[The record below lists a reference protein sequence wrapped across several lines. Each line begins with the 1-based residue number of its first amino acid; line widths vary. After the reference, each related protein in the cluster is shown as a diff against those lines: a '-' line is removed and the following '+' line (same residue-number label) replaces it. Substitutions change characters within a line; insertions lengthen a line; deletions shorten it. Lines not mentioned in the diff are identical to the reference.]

1 MIRQLSWLASLILLF
16 GAGSGVWAQST
27 MSGAGTS
34 GGSTTIAVSGTVVE
48 GDMPLPGVSVTV
60 KGSYAGT
67 STDLDGKFSLSVAS
81 GSTLVFSYIG
91 YLRQE
96 VTVTNTVTDLKVT
109 LKPDVAGLEEAIV
122 IGYGNQQR
130 SKISGAVTTVD
141 IKEATSIPVLR
152 TEQALQGRAAGVQVT
167 QNSGQPGS
175 TQTIRIR
182 GLGSINNS
190 DPLFIVDGIPSGGI
204 DYLNPSDIESISILK
219 DAASTAIY
227 GARGANGVVLITT
240 KKGSRNSKATLTYD
254 SYVGI
259 QEPWK
264 HMALLNAEEYAVL
277 MNESRAAAG
286 LPALAGLTDPAGLGE
301 GTDWQEAMFQTA
313 PMANHSV
320 LYTNGTETS
329 SLAMG
334 ASHFSQDGIIGGE
347 KGRFERTTFRVNSEQ
362 QAGDRFRVGQNVTF
376 THIKRNALAENN
388 EFSTPVLRALNIDPV
403 TPVTR
408 LDGTYAYTDYIDS
421 DIVNPIN
428 QIEQTF
434 DNWTTNRFVG
444 NVFGEVDLM
453 PSLKFRSSVNVDL
466 ALGSQKIFF
475 PTFDLALYPGDPNR
489 PATEFR
495 EVNSLI
501 RAENKWSTWQWENT
515 LTYTKEFDNEDKL
528 QVIAGYSALE
538 SRSTSITAS
547 RDSLATNDPNYAF
560 LSNSLNVE
568 PQIPR
573 ASDGISETAWIGQF
587 VRATY
592 DLGNEWSLMG
602 TLRYDGSSRFG
613 LNNRF
618 GMFPSFSAAWNLT
631 ERPWF
636 DEKEWIDFFK
646 VRGSWGRN
654 GNAEIGDYAYNPIVV
669 NGLNYTFGSE
679 QNQTI
684 GSGPVAIANP
694 DLKWETGEQINLG
707 VDADFLDGRWNLIFD
722 IYEKNTRDM
731 LAYVPNPGTAGLE
744 PGPSNVASAR
754 NRGAEL
760 AIGYQGG
767 EGDFTYNINGNI
779 SMYRNEVTD
788 LGAPVDSLNQP
799 IFTGNVFGSG
809 DFVAI
814 TNIGLPIASFYGF
827 ETAGIFQTDAEAAAS
842 SQSNAVAGDVIF
854 VDQNDD
860 GVINNEDKVVIGNP
874 HPDFTYGFT
883 AGATWKNF
891 DANLFLQGSH
901 GNDVYMGMFRYD
913 LNTTNL
919 PISALGRWTG
929 EGSSN
934 DIPRMTHSDL
944 NQNNRVSDRFIEDG
958 SYLRIKSLML
968 GYTLPSDVLDRAGI
982 SKLRVYAS
990 ANNLFTFTKYS
1001 GLDPEIGTRG
1011 TLEIG
1016 IDRGFYPSPR
1026 IYNLGINVTF

>member
-1 MIRQLSWLASLILLF
+1 MIQRISSLMALVLFF
-16 GAGSGVWAQST
+16 GASSGLWAQ
-27 MSGAGTS
+27 
-34 GGSTTIAVSGTVVE
+34 TISVGGTVVD

-67 STDLDGKFSLSVAS
+67 ATDLDGKFALTAES
-81 GSTLVFSYIG
+81 GATVVFSYIG
-91 YLRQE
+91 YLRKE
-96 VTVTNTVTDLKVT
+96 LTVANTVADLKVV
-109 LKPDVAGLEEAIV
+109 LQPDVAGLEEAVV

-240 KKGSRNSKATLTYD
+240 KKGSRGSKATLTYD
-254 SYVGI
+254 SYIGM

-264 HMALLNAEEYAVL
+264 FMALLNAAEYATL

-286 LPALAGLTDPAGLGE
+286 LAALPGLTDPASLGQ
-301 GTDWQEAMFQTA
+301 GTNWQEAMFQRA
-313 PMANHSV
+313 PMSNHSV
-320 LYTNGTETS
+320 LYTKGTETS
-329 SLAMG
+329 SMAMG

-362 QAGDRFRVGQNVTF
+362 QAGDRIKVGQNVTF
-376 THIKRNALAENN
+376 TNINRSALAVNN
-388 EFSTPVLRALNIDPV
+388 EFATPVVRALNMDPV

-408 LDGTYAYTDYIDS
+408 PDGQYAYTDYIDS

-428 QIEQTF
+428 QIEQTY

-444 NVFGEVDLM
+444 NVFGEMDLT
-453 PSLKFRSSVNVDL
+453 PNLKFRSSVNVDL
-466 ALGSQKIFF
+466 ALGSQNIFL
-475 PTFDLALYPGDPNR
+475 PAYDLALFPGDPNR

-515 LTYTKEFDNEDKL
+515 LTYSKEFKNDDKL

-547 RDSLATNDPNYAF
+547 RDSLATNDPTYAF

-592 DLGNEWSLMG
+592 DLGKEWSLMG

-618 GMFPSFSAAWNLT
+618 GLFPSFSAAWNLT

-636 DEKEWIDFFK
+636 DEKDWIDFFK

-654 GNAEIGDYAYNPIVV
+654 GNAEIGDYAYNPVIV
-669 NGLNYTFGSE
+669 NGLNYTLGQE
-679 QNQTI
+679 QTQII

-694 DLKWETGEQINLG
+694 DLKWETGEQINFG

-722 IYEKNTRDM
+722 IYEKNTIDM
-731 LAYVPNPGTAGLE
+731 LAYVPNPGTAGLD
-744 PGPSNVASAR
+744 PGPSNVASAS

-760 AIGYQGG
+760 AVGYQGG
-767 EGDFTYNINGNI
+767 EGDFTYNLNGNI
-779 SMYRNEVTD
+779 SAYRNEVTD

-799 IFTGNVFGSG
+799 IYTGNVFGSG

-814 TNIGLPIASFYGF
+814 TDIGLPIATFWGF
-827 ETAGIFQTDAEAAAS
+827 ETAGIYQTDEEAMADT
-842 SQSNAVAGDVIF
+842 SQVNAVAGDVIF
-854 VDQNDD
+854 VDQNGD

-883 AGATWKNF
+883 AGAKYRNF
-891 DANLFLQGSH
+891 DVTLFLQGSH
-901 GNDVYMGMFRYD
+901 GNDIYKGMFRYD

-919 PISALGRWTG
+919 PTSALDRWTG
-929 EGSSN
+929 EGSTN
-934 DIPRMTHSDL
+934 EAPRVTHADL

-958 SYLRIKSLML
+958 SYLRVKSLMV
-968 GYTLPSDVLDRAGI
+968 GYTLPSEILDRVGI
-982 SKLRVYAS
+982 SKFRIYAS
-990 ANNLFTFTKYS
+990 ANNLFTLTKYT

>member
-1 MIRQLSWLASLILLF
+1 MNALTKGIFTWMLLF
-16 GAGSGVWAQST
+16 GAAFAGWAQST
-27 MSGAGTS
+27 IS
-34 GGSTTIAVSGTVVE
+34 VSGTVLD
-48 GDMPLPGVSVTV
+48 GDLPLPGVSVTV
-60 KGSYAGT
+60 KGSFAGT
-67 STDLDGKFSLSVAS
+67 ATDLDGRFNLAVES
-81 GSTLVFSYIG
+81 GATLVFSYIG
-91 YLRQE
+91 YLKQE
-96 VTVTNTVTDLKVT
+96 IQVAQTVSDLNVQ
-109 LKPDVAGLEEAIV
+109 LKADVAGLEEAIV

-254 SYVGI
+254 SYVGM

-264 HMALLNAEEYAVL
+264 YMAVLNAEEYAIL

-286 LPALAGLTDPAGLGE
+286 LSALPGLVDPSALGE
-301 GTDWQEAMFQTA
+301 GTDWQGAMFERA

-329 SLAMG
+329 SIAMG
-334 ASHFSQDGIIGGE
+334 ASHFNQDGIIGGE

-362 QAGDRFRVGQNVTF
+362 QAGERVRVGQNVTF

-403 TPVTR
+403 TPVTHP
-408 LDGTYAYTDYIDS
+408 DGMYAYTDYIDS

-428 QIEQTF
+428 QIAQTY

-444 NVFGEVDLM
+444 NVFGEMDLL

-475 PTFDLALYPGDPNR
+475 PTFDLARYPGDPNR

-515 LTYTKEFDNEDKL
+515 LTYTKEFDNDDKL
-528 QVIAGYSALE
+528 QLIAGYSALE
-538 SRSTSITAS
+538 SNSTSITAS
-547 RDSLATNDPNYAF
+547 RDSLASNDPNYAF

-636 DEKEWIDFFK
+636 DEKDWVDFFK
-646 VRGSWGRN
+646 VRASWGRN
-654 GNAEIGDYAYNPIVV
+654 GNAEIGDYAYNPVIV

-679 QNQTI
+679 QVQTI
-684 GSGPVAIANP
+684 GSGPVVIANP

-707 VDADFLDGRWNLIFD
+707 VDADFLEGRWNLVFD
-722 IYEKNTRDM
+722 IYEKNTLDM

-760 AIGYQGG
+760 ALGYQGG
-767 EGDFTYNINGNI
+767 EGDFTYNLNGNI
-779 SMYRNEVTD
+779 SLYRNEVTD

-809 DFVAI
+809 DFVSI
-814 TNIGLPIASFYGF
+814 TDIGLPIASFYGF
-827 ETAGIFQTDAEAAAS
+827 ETAGIFQTDDAAAAS
-842 SQSNAVAGDVIF
+842 AQPNAVAGDVIF
-854 VDQNDD
+854 VDQNND
-860 GVINNEDKVVIGNP
+860 GVIDNQDKVVIGNP

-883 AGATWKNF
+883 AGANWKNV
-891 DANLFLQGSH
+891 DVNLFLQGSH

-919 PISALGRWTG
+919 PVSALGRWTG
-929 EGSSN
+929 EGTSN
-934 DIPRMTHSDL
+934 DVPRVTHADL

-958 SYLRIKSLML
+958 SYLRIKSLQV
-968 GYTLPSDVLDRAGI
+968 GYTLPDAVLERVGI
-982 SKLRVYAS
+982 SKFRVYAS
-990 ANNLFTFTKYS
+990 ANNLFTFTSYS

>member
-1 MIRQLSWLASLILLF
+1 MIQRISSLMALVMLLGASSVVLA
-16 GAGSGVWAQST
+16 Q
-27 MSGAGTS
+27 
-34 GGSTTIAVSGTVVE
+34 TISVGGTVVD

-67 STDLDGKFSLSVAS
+67 ATDLDGKFALTAES
-81 GSTLVFSYIG
+81 GATVVFSYIG
-91 YLRQE
+91 YLRKE
-96 VTVTNTVTDLKVT
+96 LTVANTVSDLKVV
-109 LKPDVAGLEEAIV
+109 LQPDVAGLEEAVV

-240 KKGSRNSKATLTYD
+240 KKGSRGSKANLTYD
-254 SYVGI
+254 SYVGM

-264 HMALLNAEEYAVL
+264 FMALLNAAEYATL

-286 LPALAGLTDPAGLGE
+286 LAALPGLTDPASLGQ
-301 GTDWQEAMFQTA
+301 GTNWQEAMFQRA
-313 PMANHSV
+313 PMSNHSV
-320 LYTNGTETS
+320 LYTKGTETS
-329 SLAMG
+329 SMAMG

-362 QAGDRFRVGQNVTF
+362 QAGDRIKVGQNVTF
-376 THIKRNALAENN
+376 TNINRSALAVNN
-388 EFSTPVLRALNIDPV
+388 EFATPVVRALNMDPV

-408 LDGTYAYTDYIDS
+408 PDGQYAYTDYIDS

-428 QIEQTF
+428 QIEQTY

-444 NVFGEVDLM
+444 NVFGEMDLT
-453 PSLKFRSSVNVDL
+453 PNLKFRSSVNVDL
-466 ALGSQKIFF
+466 ALGSQNIFL
-475 PTFDLALYPGDPNR
+475 PAYDLALFPGDPNR

-515 LTYTKEFDNEDKL
+515 LTYSKEFKNDDKL

-547 RDSLATNDPNYAF
+547 RDSLATNDPTYAF

-592 DLGNEWSLMG
+592 DLGKEWSLMG

-618 GMFPSFSAAWNLT
+618 GLFPSFSAAWNLT

-636 DEKEWIDFFK
+636 DEKDWIDFFK

-654 GNAEIGDYAYNPIVV
+654 GNAEIGDYAYNPVIV
-669 NGLNYTFGSE
+669 NGLNYTLGQE
-679 QNQTI
+679 QTQII

-694 DLKWETGEQINLG
+694 DLKWETGEQINFG

-722 IYEKNTRDM
+722 IYEKNTIDM
-731 LAYVPNPGTAGLE
+731 LAYVPNPGTAGLD
-744 PGPSNVASAR
+744 PGPSNVASAS

-760 AIGYQGG
+760 AVGYQGG
-767 EGDFTYNINGNI
+767 EGDFTYNLNGNI
-779 SMYRNEVTD
+779 SAYRNEVTD

-799 IFTGNVFGSG
+799 IYTGNVFGSG

-814 TNIGLPIASFYGF
+814 TDIGLPIATFWGF
-827 ETAGIFQTDAEAAAS
+827 ETAGIYQTDEEAMADT
-842 SQSNAVAGDVIF
+842 SQVNAVAGDVIF
-854 VDQNDD
+854 VDQNGD

-883 AGATWKNF
+883 AGAKYRNF
-891 DANLFLQGSH
+891 DVTLFLQGSH
-901 GNDVYMGMFRYD
+901 GNDIYKGMFRYD

-919 PISALGRWTG
+919 PTSALDRWTG
-929 EGSSN
+929 EGSTN
-934 DIPRMTHSDL
+934 EAPRVTHADL

-958 SYLRIKSLML
+958 SYLRVKSLMV
-968 GYTLPSDVLDRAGI
+968 GYTLPSEILDRVGI
-982 SKLRVYAS
+982 SKFRIYAS
-990 ANNLFTFTKYS
+990 ANNLFTLTKYT

>member
-1 MIRQLSWLASLILLF
+1 MIQRISSLMALVMLLGASSVVLA
-16 GAGSGVWAQST
+16 Q
-27 MSGAGTS
+27 
-34 GGSTTIAVSGTVVE
+34 TISVGGTVVD

-60 KGSYAGT
+60 KGAYAGT
-67 STDLDGKFSLSVAS
+67 ATDLDGKFALTAES
-81 GSTLVFSYIG
+81 GATVVFSYIG
-91 YLRQE
+91 YLRKE
-96 VTVTNTVTDLKVT
+96 LTVANTVSDLKVV
-109 LKPDVAGLEEAIV
+109 LQPDVAGLEEAVV

-240 KKGSRNSKATLTYD
+240 KKGSRGSKATLTYD
-254 SYVGI
+254 SYVGM

-264 HMALLNAEEYAVL
+264 FMALLNAAEYATL

-286 LPALAGLTDPAGLGE
+286 LAALPGLTDPASLGQ
-301 GTDWQEAMFQTA
+301 GTNWQEAMFQRA
-313 PMANHSV
+313 PMSNHSV
-320 LYTNGTETS
+320 LYTKGTETS
-329 SLAMG
+329 SMAMG

-362 QAGDRFRVGQNVTF
+362 QAGERIKAGQNVTF
-376 THIKRNALAENN
+376 TNINRSALAVNN
-388 EFSTPVLRALNIDPV
+388 EFATPVVRALNMDPV

-408 LDGTYAYTDYIDS
+408 PDGQYAYTDYIDS

-428 QIEQTF
+428 QIEQTY

-444 NVFGEVDLM
+444 NVFGEMDLT
-453 PSLKFRSSVNVDL
+453 PNLKFRSSVNVDL
-466 ALGSQKIFF
+466 ALGSQNIFL
-475 PTFDLALYPGDPNR
+475 PAYDLALFPGDPNR

-515 LTYTKEFDNEDKL
+515 LTYSKEFKNDDKL

-547 RDSLATNDPNYAF
+547 RDSLATNDPTYAF

-592 DLGNEWSLMG
+592 DLGKEWSLMG

-618 GMFPSFSAAWNLT
+618 GLFPSFSAAWNLT

-636 DEKEWIDFFK
+636 DEKDWIDFFK

-654 GNAEIGDYAYNPIVV
+654 GNAEIGDYAYNPVIV
-669 NGLNYTFGSE
+669 NGLNYTLGQE
-679 QNQTI
+679 QTQII

-694 DLKWETGEQINLG
+694 DLKWETGEQINFG

-722 IYEKNTRDM
+722 IYEKNTIDM
-731 LAYVPNPGTAGLE
+731 LAYVPNPGTAGLD
-744 PGPSNVASAR
+744 PGPSNVASAS

-760 AIGYQGG
+760 AVGYQGG
-767 EGDFTYNINGNI
+767 EGDFTYNLNGNI
-779 SMYRNEVTD
+779 SAYRNEVTD

-799 IFTGNVFGSG
+799 IYTGNVFGSG

-814 TNIGLPIASFYGF
+814 TDIGLPIATFWGF
-827 ETAGIFQTDAEAAAS
+827 ETAGIYQTDEEAMADT
-842 SQSNAVAGDVIF
+842 SQVNAVAGDVIF
-854 VDQNDD
+854 VDQNGD

-883 AGATWKNF
+883 AGAKYRNF
-891 DANLFLQGSH
+891 DVTLFLQGSH
-901 GNDVYMGMFRYD
+901 GNDIYKGMFRYD

-919 PISALGRWTG
+919 PTSALDRWTG
-929 EGSSN
+929 EGSTN
-934 DIPRMTHSDL
+934 EAPRVTHADL

-958 SYLRIKSLML
+958 SYLRVKSLMV
-968 GYTLPSDVLDRAGI
+968 GYTLPSEILDRVGI
-982 SKLRVYAS
+982 SKFRIYAS
-990 ANNLFTFTKYS
+990 ANNLFTLTKYT

>member
-1 MIRQLSWLASLILLF
+1 MSQRLSSLAFLILLC
-16 GAGSGVWAQST
+16 GVGSGVWAQ
-27 MSGAGTS
+27 
-34 GGSTTIAVSGTVVE
+34 TISVSGTVVE
-48 GDMPLPGVSVTV
+48 GEIPLPGVSVLV
-60 KGSYAGT
+60 KGTYNGT
-67 STDLDGKFSLSVAS
+67 VTDLNGAFALTVES
-81 GSTLVFSYIG
+81 GSTLEFSFIG
-91 YLRQE
+91 YLRKELE
-96 VTVTNTVTDLKVT
+96 VSQTVSDLKVN
-109 LKPDVAGLEEAIV
+109 LQPDVAGLEEAVV

-240 KKGSRNSKATLTYD
+240 KKGSRGSKATLTYD
-254 SYVGI
+254 SYIGL

-264 HMALLNAEEYAVL
+264 YMALLNAEEYATL

-286 LPALAGLTDPAGLGE
+286 LSALPGLTNPAALGE
-301 GTDWQEAMFQTA
+301 GTNWQDAMFQRA

-329 SLAMG
+329 SIAMG

-362 QAGDRFRVGQNVTF
+362 QAGDRVRVGQNVTF
-376 THIKRNALAENN
+376 TNINRNALAVNN
-388 EFSTPVLRALNIDPV
+388 EFATPVVRALNIDPV

-408 LDGTYAYTDYIDS
+408 PDGQYAYTDYIDS

-434 DNWTTNRFVG
+434 DSWTTNRFVG
-444 NVFGEVDLM
+444 NVFGELDVM
-453 PSLKFRSSVNVDL
+453 PNLKFRSSVNVDL

-515 LTYTKEFDNEDKL
+515 LTYTKEFENDDKL

-538 SRSTSITAS
+538 SKSTSITAS

-573 ASDGISETAWIGQF
+573 SSDGISETAWIGQF

-592 DLGNEWSLMG
+592 DLGSEWSLMG
-602 TLRYDGSSRFG
+602 TMRYDGSSRFG

-618 GMFPSFSAAWNLT
+618 GLFPSFSAAWNLS

-636 DEKEWIDFFK
+636 DEKDWIDFFK

-654 GNAEIGDYAYNPIVV
+654 GNAEIGDYAYNPIIV
-669 NGLNYTFGSE
+669 NGLNYTFGNE
-679 QNQTI
+679 QVQTI

-722 IYEKNTRDM
+722 IYEKNTIDM

-760 AIGYQGG
+760 AIGYKGG
-767 EGDFTYNINGNI
+767 QGDFTYDLNGNI

-814 TNIGLPIASFYGF
+814 TNIGLPIATFWGF
-827 ETAGIFQTDAEAAAS
+827 ETAGIYQTDEEAMADT
-842 SQSNAVAGDVIF
+842 SQANAVAGDVIF
-854 VDQNDD
+854 VDQNGD

-874 HPDFTYGFT
+874 HPNFTYGFT
-883 AGATWKNF
+883 AG
-891 DANLFLQGSH
+891 
-901 GNDVYMGMFRYD
+901 R
-913 LNTTNL
+913 NTR
-919 PISALGRWTG
+919 IST
-929 EGSSN
+929 
-934 DIPRMTHSDL
+934 
-944 NQNNRVSDRFIEDG
+944 
-958 SYLRIKSLML
+958 
-968 GYTLPSDVLDRAGI
+968 
-982 SKLRVYAS
+982 
-990 ANNLFTFTKYS
+990 
-1001 GLDPEIGTRG
+1001 
-1011 TLEIG
+1011 
-1016 IDRGFYPSPR
+1016 
-1026 IYNLGINVTF
+1026 

>member
-1 MIRQLSWLASLILLF
+1 MIQRISSLMALVLFF
-16 GAGSGVWAQST
+16 GASSGLWAQ
-27 MSGAGTS
+27 
-34 GGSTTIAVSGTVVE
+34 TISVGGTVVD

-60 KGSYAGT
+60 KGAYAGT
-67 STDLDGKFSLSVAS
+67 ATDLDGKFALTAES
-81 GSTLVFSYIG
+81 GATVVFSYIG
-91 YLRQE
+91 YLRKE
-96 VTVTNTVTDLKVT
+96 LTVANTVADLKVV
-109 LKPDVAGLEEAIV
+109 LQPDVAGLEEAVV

-240 KKGSRNSKATLTYD
+240 KKGSRGSKATLTYD
-254 SYVGI
+254 SYVGM

-264 HMALLNAEEYAVL
+264 FMALLNAAEYATL

-286 LPALAGLTDPAGLGE
+286 LAALPGLTDPASLGQ
-301 GTDWQEAMFQTA
+301 GTNWQEAMFQRA
-313 PMANHSV
+313 PMSNHSV
-320 LYTNGTETS
+320 LYTKGTETS
-329 SLAMG
+329 SMSMG

-362 QAGDRFRVGQNVTF
+362 QAGDRIKVGQNVTF
-376 THIKRNALAENN
+376 TNINRSALAVNN
-388 EFSTPVLRALNIDPV
+388 EFATPVVRALNMDPV

-408 LDGTYAYTDYIDS
+408 PDGQYAYTDYIDS

-428 QIEQTF
+428 QIEQTY

-444 NVFGEVDLM
+444 NVFGEMDLT
-453 PSLKFRSSVNVDL
+453 PNLTFRSSVNVDL
-466 ALGSQKIFF
+466 ALGSQNIFL
-475 PTFDLALYPGDPNR
+475 PAYDLALFPGDPNR

-515 LTYTKEFDNEDKL
+515 LTYSKEFKNDDKL

-547 RDSLATNDPNYAF
+547 RDSLATNDPTYAF

-592 DLGNEWSLMG
+592 DLGKEWSLMG

-618 GMFPSFSAAWNLT
+618 GLFPSFSAAWNLT

-636 DEKEWIDFFK
+636 DEKDWIDFFK

-654 GNAEIGDYAYNPIVV
+654 GNAEIGDYAYNPVIV
-669 NGLNYTFGSE
+669 NGLNYTLGQE
-679 QNQTI
+679 QTQII

-694 DLKWETGEQINLG
+694 DLKWETGEQINFG

-722 IYEKNTRDM
+722 IYEKNTIDM
-731 LAYVPNPGTAGLE
+731 LAYVPNPGTAGLD
-744 PGPSNVASAR
+744 PGPSNVASAS

-760 AIGYQGG
+760 AVGYQGG
-767 EGDFTYNINGNI
+767 EGDFTYNLNGNI
-779 SMYRNEVTD
+779 SAYRNEVTD

-799 IFTGNVFGSG
+799 IYTGNVFGSG

-814 TNIGLPIASFYGF
+814 TDIGLPIATFWGF
-827 ETAGIFQTDAEAAAS
+827 ETAGIYQTDEEAMADT
-842 SQSNAVAGDVIF
+842 SQVNAVAGDVIF
-854 VDQNDD
+854 VDQNGD

-883 AGATWKNF
+883 AGAKYRNF
-891 DANLFLQGSH
+891 DVTLFLQGSH
-901 GNDVYMGMFRYD
+901 GNDIYKGMFRYD

-919 PISALGRWTG
+919 PTSALDRWTG
-929 EGSSN
+929 EGSTN
-934 DIPRMTHSDL
+934 EAPRVTHADL

-958 SYLRIKSLML
+958 SYLRVKSLMV
-968 GYTLPSDVLDRAGI
+968 GYTLPSEILDRVGI
-982 SKLRVYAS
+982 SKFRIYAS
-990 ANNLFTFTKYS
+990 ANNLFTLTKYT

>member
-16 GAGSGVWAQST
+16 GAGSGLWAQ
-27 MSGAGTS
+27 
-34 GGSTTIAVSGTVVE
+34 TISVGGTVVD
-48 GDMPLPGVSVTV
+48 GDLPLPGVSVTV

-67 STDLDGKFSLSVAS
+67 ATDLDGKFALTVES
-81 GSTLVFSYIG
+81 GATLVFSYIG

-96 VTVTNTVTDLKVT
+96 LTVSNTASDLKVV
-109 LKPDVAGLEEAIV
+109 LQPDVAGLEEAVV

-254 SYVGI
+254 SYVGM

-264 HMALLNAEEYAVL
+264 YMALLNAEQYGVL

-286 LPALAGLTDPAGLGE
+286 LSALPGLTDPASLGE
-301 GTDWQEAMFQTA
+301 GTDWQDAMFERA

-329 SLAMG
+329 SIAMG
-334 ASHFSQDGIIGGE
+334 ASHFSQDGIIGGD

-408 LDGTYAYTDYIDS
+408 NDGTYAYTDYIDS

-444 NVFGEVDLM
+444 NVFGEMDLL
-453 PSLKFRSSVNVDL
+453 PNLKFRSSVNVDL

-475 PTFDLALYPGDPNR
+475 PAYDLALYPGDPNR

-515 LTYTKEFDNEDKL
+515 LTYTKEFENEDKL
-528 QVIAGYSALE
+528 QLIAGYSALE
-538 SRSTSITAS
+538 SMSTSITAS
-547 RDSLATNDPNYAF
+547 RDSLASNDPYYAF

-618 GMFPSFSAAWNLT
+618 GLFPSFSAAWNLT

-636 DEKEWIDFFK
+636 AEKEWIDFAK
-646 VRGSWGRN
+646 IRGSWGRN
-654 GNAEIGDYAYNPIVV
+654 GNAEIGDYAYNPIIV

-722 IYEKNTRDM
+722 VYEKNTIDM

-760 AIGYQGG
+760 AVGYQGG
-767 EGDFTYNINGNI
+767 EGDFTYNLNGNI

-827 ETAGIFQTDAEAAAS
+827 ETAGIFQTDDEAAAS
-842 SQSNAVAGDVIF
+842 AQSNAVAGDVIF
-854 VDQNDD
+854 VDQNED

-883 AGATWKNF
+883 AGANWKNF
-891 DANLFLQGSH
+891 DVNLFLQGSY

-919 PISALGRWTG
+919 PVSALGRWTG
-929 EGSSN
+929 EGTSY
-934 DIPRMTHSDL
+934 DIPRVTHADL

-958 SYLRIKSLML
+958 SYLRIKSLMV
-968 GYTLPSDVLDRAGI
+968 GYTLPSEVLDRAGI
-982 SKLRVYAS
+982 SKFRIYAS
-990 ANNLFTFTKYS
+990 ANNLFTFTNYS

-1026 IYNLGINVTF
+1026 IYNVGINVTF

>member
-1 MIRQLSWLASLILLF
+1 MIQRISSLMALVLFF
-16 GAGSGVWAQST
+16 GASSGLWAQ
-27 MSGAGTS
+27 
-34 GGSTTIAVSGTVVE
+34 TISVGGTVVD

-60 KGSYAGT
+60 KGAYAGT
-67 STDLDGKFSLSVAS
+67 ATDLDGKFALTAES
-81 GSTLVFSYIG
+81 GATVVFSYIG
-91 YLRQE
+91 YLRKE
-96 VTVTNTVTDLKVT
+96 LTVANTVADLKVV
-109 LKPDVAGLEEAIV
+109 LQPDVAGLEEAVV

-240 KKGSRNSKATLTYD
+240 KKGSRGSKATLTYD
-254 SYVGI
+254 SYVGM

-264 HMALLNAEEYAVL
+264 FMALLNAAEYATL

-286 LPALAGLTDPAGLGE
+286 LAALPGLTDPASLGQ
-301 GTDWQEAMFQTA
+301 GTNWQEAMFQRA
-313 PMANHSV
+313 PMSNHSV
-320 LYTNGTETS
+320 LYTKGTETS
-329 SLAMG
+329 SMAMG

-362 QAGDRFRVGQNVTF
+362 QAGDRIKVGQNVTF
-376 THIKRNALAENN
+376 TNINRSALAVNN
-388 EFSTPVLRALNIDPV
+388 EFATPVVRALNMDPV

-408 LDGTYAYTDYIDS
+408 PDGQYAYTDYIDS

-428 QIEQTF
+428 QIEQTY

-444 NVFGEVDLM
+444 NVFGEMDLT
-453 PSLKFRSSVNVDL
+453 PNLTFRSSVNVDL
-466 ALGSQKIFF
+466 ALGSQNIFL
-475 PTFDLALYPGDPNR
+475 PAYDLALFPGDPNR

-515 LTYTKEFDNEDKL
+515 LTYSKEFKNDDKL

-547 RDSLATNDPNYAF
+547 RDSLATNDPTYAF

-592 DLGNEWSLMG
+592 DLGKEWSLMG

-618 GMFPSFSAAWNLT
+618 GLFPSFSAAWNLT

-636 DEKEWIDFFK
+636 DEKDWIDFFK

-654 GNAEIGDYAYNPIVV
+654 GNAEIGDYAYNPVIV
-669 NGLNYTFGSE
+669 NGLNYTLGQE
-679 QNQTI
+679 QTQII

-694 DLKWETGEQINLG
+694 DLKWETGEQINFG

-722 IYEKNTRDM
+722 IYEKNTIDM
-731 LAYVPNPGTAGLE
+731 LAYVPNPGTAGLD

-760 AIGYQGG
+760 AVGYQGG
-767 EGDFTYNINGNI
+767 EGDFTYNLNGNI
-779 SMYRNEVTD
+779 SAYRNEVTD

-799 IFTGNVFGSG
+799 IYTGNVFGSG

-814 TNIGLPIASFYGF
+814 TDIGLPIATFWGF
-827 ETAGIFQTDAEAAAS
+827 ETAGIYQTDEEAMADT
-842 SQSNAVAGDVIF
+842 SQANAVAGDVSF
-854 VDQNDD
+854 VDQNGD

-883 AGATWKNF
+883 AGAKYKNF
-891 DANLFLQGSH
+891 DVNLFLQGSH
-901 GNDVYMGMFRYD
+901 GNDIYKGMFRYD

-919 PISALGRWTG
+919 PISALDRWTG
-929 EGSSN
+929 EGSTN
-934 DIPRMTHSDL
+934 ETPRVTHSDL

-958 SYLRIKSLML
+958 SYLRVKSLMV
-968 GYTLPSDVLDRAGI
+968 GYTLPSEVLDRIGI
-982 SKLRVYAS
+982 SKFRIYAS
-990 ANNLFTFTKYS
+990 ANNLFTFTKYT

>member
-1 MIRQLSWLASLILLF
+1 MIQRISSLMALVLFF
-16 GAGSGVWAQST
+16 GASSGLWAQ
-27 MSGAGTS
+27 
-34 GGSTTIAVSGTVVE
+34 TISVGGTVVD

-60 KGSYAGT
+60 KGAYAGT
-67 STDLDGKFSLSVAS
+67 ATDLDGKFALTAES
-81 GSTLVFSYIG
+81 GATVVFSYIG
-91 YLRQE
+91 YLRKE
-96 VTVTNTVTDLKVT
+96 LTVANTVADLKVV
-109 LKPDVAGLEEAIV
+109 LQPDVAGLEEAVV

-240 KKGSRNSKATLTYD
+240 KKGSRGSKATLTYD
-254 SYVGI
+254 SYVGM

-264 HMALLNAEEYAVL
+264 FMALLNAAEYATL

-286 LPALAGLTDPAGLGE
+286 LAALPGLTDPASLGQ
-301 GTDWQEAMFQTA
+301 GTNWQEAMFQRA
-313 PMANHSV
+313 PMSNHSV
-320 LYTNGTETS
+320 LYTKGTETS
-329 SLAMG
+329 SMAMG

-362 QAGDRFRVGQNVTF
+362 QAGDRIKVGQNVTF
-376 THIKRNALAENN
+376 TNINRSALAVNN
-388 EFSTPVLRALNIDPV
+388 EFATPVVRALNMDPV

-408 LDGTYAYTDYIDS
+408 PDGQYAYTDYIDS

-428 QIEQTF
+428 QIEQTY

-444 NVFGEVDLM
+444 NVFGEMDLT
-453 PSLKFRSSVNVDL
+453 PNLTFRSSVNVDL
-466 ALGSQKIFF
+466 ALGSQNIFL
-475 PTFDLALYPGDPNR
+475 PAYDLALFPGDPNR

-515 LTYTKEFDNEDKL
+515 LTYSKEFKNDDKL

-547 RDSLATNDPNYAF
+547 RDSLATNDPTYAF

-592 DLGNEWSLMG
+592 DLGKEWSLMG

-618 GMFPSFSAAWNLT
+618 GLFPSFSAAWNLT

-636 DEKEWIDFFK
+636 DEKDWIDFFK

-654 GNAEIGDYAYNPIVV
+654 GNAEIGDYAYNPVIV
-669 NGLNYTFGSE
+669 NGLNYTLGQE
-679 QNQTI
+679 QTQII

-694 DLKWETGEQINLG
+694 DLKWETGEQINFG

-722 IYEKNTRDM
+722 IYEKNTIDM
-731 LAYVPNPGTAGLE
+731 LAYVPNPGTAGLD
-744 PGPSNVASAR
+744 PGPSNVASAS

-760 AIGYQGG
+760 AVGYQGG
-767 EGDFTYNINGNI
+767 EGDFTYNLNGNI
-779 SMYRNEVTD
+779 SAYRNEVTD

-799 IFTGNVFGSG
+799 IYTGNVFGSG

-814 TNIGLPIASFYGF
+814 TDIGLPIATFWGF
-827 ETAGIFQTDAEAAAS
+827 ETAGIYQTDEEAMADT
-842 SQSNAVAGDVIF
+842 SQVNAVAGDVIF
-854 VDQNDD
+854 VDQNGD

-883 AGATWKNF
+883 AGAKYRNF
-891 DANLFLQGSH
+891 DVTLFLQGSH
-901 GNDVYMGMFRYD
+901 GNDIYKGMFRYD

-919 PISALGRWTG
+919 PTSALDRWTG
-929 EGSSN
+929 EGSTN
-934 DIPRMTHSDL
+934 EAPRVTHADL

-958 SYLRIKSLML
+958 SYLRVKSLMV
-968 GYTLPSDVLDRAGI
+968 GYTLPSEVLDRVGI
-982 SKLRVYAS
+982 SKFRIYAS
-990 ANNLFTFTKYS
+990 ANNLFTLTKYT

>member
-1 MIRQLSWLASLILLF
+1 MIQRISSLMALVLFF
-16 GAGSGVWAQST
+16 GASSGLWAQ
-27 MSGAGTS
+27 
-34 GGSTTIAVSGTVVE
+34 TISVGGTVVD

-60 KGSYAGT
+60 KGAYAGT
-67 STDLDGKFSLSVAS
+67 ATDLDGKFALTAES
-81 GSTLVFSYIG
+81 GATVVFSYIG
-91 YLRQE
+91 YLRKE
-96 VTVTNTVTDLKVT
+96 LTVANTVADLKVV
-109 LKPDVAGLEEAIV
+109 LQPDVAGLEEAVV

-240 KKGSRNSKATLTYD
+240 KKGSRGSKATLTYD
-254 SYVGI
+254 SYVGM

-264 HMALLNAEEYAVL
+264 FMALLNAAEYATL

-286 LPALAGLTDPAGLGE
+286 LAALPGLTDPASLGQ
-301 GTDWQEAMFQTA
+301 GTNWQEAMFQRA
-313 PMANHSV
+313 PMSNHSV
-320 LYTNGTETS
+320 LYTKGTETS
-329 SLAMG
+329 SMAMG

-362 QAGDRFRVGQNVTF
+362 QAGDRIKVGQNVTF
-376 THIKRNALAENN
+376 TNINRSALAVNN
-388 EFSTPVLRALNIDPV
+388 EFATPVVRALNMDPV

-408 LDGTYAYTDYIDS
+408 PDGQYAYTDYIDS

-428 QIEQTF
+428 QIEQTY

-444 NVFGEVDLM
+444 NVFGEMDLT
-453 PSLKFRSSVNVDL
+453 PNLTFRSSVNVDL
-466 ALGSQKIFF
+466 ALGSQNIFL
-475 PTFDLALYPGDPNR
+475 PAYDLALFPGDPNR

-515 LTYTKEFDNEDKL
+515 LTYSKEFKNDDKL

-547 RDSLATNDPNYAF
+547 RDSLATNDPTYAF

-592 DLGNEWSLMG
+592 DLGKEWSLMG

-618 GMFPSFSAAWNLT
+618 GLFPSFSAAWNLT

-636 DEKEWIDFFK
+636 DEKDWIDFFK

-654 GNAEIGDYAYNPIVV
+654 GNAEIGDYAYNPVIV
-669 NGLNYTFGSE
+669 NGLNYTLGQE
-679 QNQTI
+679 QTQII

-694 DLKWETGEQINLG
+694 DLKWETGEQINFG

-722 IYEKNTRDM
+722 IYEKNTIDM
-731 LAYVPNPGTAGLE
+731 LAYVPNPGTAGLD
-744 PGPSNVASAR
+744 PGPSNVASAS

-760 AIGYQGG
+760 AVGYQGG
-767 EGDFTYNINGNI
+767 EGDFTYNLNGNI
-779 SMYRNEVTD
+779 SAYRNEVTD

-799 IFTGNVFGSG
+799 IYTGNVFGSG

-814 TNIGLPIASFYGF
+814 TDIGLPIATFWGF
-827 ETAGIFQTDAEAAAS
+827 ETAGIYQTDEEAMADT
-842 SQSNAVAGDVIF
+842 SQVNAVAGDVIF
-854 VDQNDD
+854 VDQNGD

-883 AGATWKNF
+883 AGAKYRNF
-891 DANLFLQGSH
+891 DVTLFLQGSH
-901 GNDVYMGMFRYD
+901 GNDIYKGMFRYD

-919 PISALGRWTG
+919 PTSALDRWTG
-929 EGSSN
+929 EGSTN
-934 DIPRMTHSDL
+934 EAPRVTHADL

-958 SYLRIKSLML
+958 SYLRVKSLMV
-968 GYTLPSDVLDRAGI
+968 GYTLPSEILDRVGI
-982 SKLRVYAS
+982 SKFRIYAS
-990 ANNLFTFTKYS
+990 ANNLFTLTKYT

>member
-1 MIRQLSWLASLILLF
+1 MIQRISSLMALVLFF
-16 GAGSGVWAQST
+16 GASSGLWAQ
-27 MSGAGTS
+27 
-34 GGSTTIAVSGTVVE
+34 TISVGGTVVD

-67 STDLDGKFSLSVAS
+67 ATDLDGKFALTAES
-81 GSTLVFSYIG
+81 GATVVFSYIG
-91 YLRQE
+91 YLRKE
-96 VTVTNTVTDLKVT
+96 LTVANTVADLKVV
-109 LKPDVAGLEEAIV
+109 LQPDVAGLEEAVV

-240 KKGSRNSKATLTYD
+240 KKGSRGSKATLTYD
-254 SYVGI
+254 SYVGM

-264 HMALLNAEEYAVL
+264 FMALLNAAEYATL

-286 LPALAGLTDPAGLGE
+286 LAALPGLTDPASLGQ
-301 GTDWQEAMFQTA
+301 GTNWQEAMFQRA
-313 PMANHSV
+313 PMSNHSV
-320 LYTNGTETS
+320 LYTKGTETS
-329 SLAMG
+329 SMAMG

-362 QAGDRFRVGQNVTF
+362 QAGDRIKVGQNVTF
-376 THIKRNALAENN
+376 TNINRSALAVNN
-388 EFSTPVLRALNIDPV
+388 EFATPVVRALNMDPV

-408 LDGTYAYTDYIDS
+408 PDGQYAYTDYIDS

-428 QIEQTF
+428 QIEQTY

-444 NVFGEVDLM
+444 NVFGEMDLT
-453 PSLKFRSSVNVDL
+453 PNLTFRSSVNVDL
-466 ALGSQKIFF
+466 ALGSQNIFL
-475 PTFDLALYPGDPNR
+475 PAYDLALFPGDPNR

-515 LTYTKEFDNEDKL
+515 LTYSKEFKNDDKL

-547 RDSLATNDPNYAF
+547 RDSLATNDPTYAF

-592 DLGNEWSLMG
+592 DLGKEWSLMG

-618 GMFPSFSAAWNLT
+618 GLFPSFSAAWNLT

-636 DEKEWIDFFK
+636 DEKDWIDFFK

-654 GNAEIGDYAYNPIVV
+654 GNAEIGDYAYNPVIV
-669 NGLNYTFGSE
+669 NGLNYTLGQE
-679 QNQTI
+679 QTQII

-694 DLKWETGEQINLG
+694 DLKWETGEQINFG

-722 IYEKNTRDM
+722 IYEKNTIDM
-731 LAYVPNPGTAGLE
+731 LAYVPNPGTAGLD
-744 PGPSNVASAR
+744 PGPSNVASAS

-760 AIGYQGG
+760 AVGYQGG
-767 EGDFTYNINGNI
+767 EGDFTYNLNGNI
-779 SMYRNEVTD
+779 SAYRNEVTD

-799 IFTGNVFGSG
+799 IYTGNVFGSG

-814 TNIGLPIASFYGF
+814 TDIGLPIATFWGF
-827 ETAGIFQTDAEAAAS
+827 ETAGIYQTDEEAMADT
-842 SQSNAVAGDVIF
+842 SQVNAVAGDVIF
-854 VDQNDD
+854 VDQNGD

-883 AGATWKNF
+883 AGAKYRNF
-891 DANLFLQGSH
+891 DVTLFLQGSH
-901 GNDVYMGMFRYD
+901 GNDIYKGMFRYD

-919 PISALGRWTG
+919 PTSALDRWTG
-929 EGSSN
+929 EGSTN
-934 DIPRMTHSDL
+934 EAPRVTHADL

-958 SYLRIKSLML
+958 SYLRVKSLMV
-968 GYTLPSDVLDRAGI
+968 GYTLPSEILDRVGI
-982 SKLRVYAS
+982 SKFRIYAS
-990 ANNLFTFTKYS
+990 ANNLFTLTKYT

>member
-1 MIRQLSWLASLILLF
+1 MIQRISLLMSLVLLF
-16 GAGSGVWAQST
+16 GASSGLWAQ
-27 MSGAGTS
+27 
-34 GGSTTIAVSGTVVE
+34 TISVGGTVVD

-60 KGSYAGT
+60 KGAYAGT
-67 STDLDGKFSLSVAS
+67 ATDLDGKFALTAES
-81 GSTLVFSYIG
+81 GATVVFSYIG
-91 YLRQE
+91 YLRKE
-96 VTVTNTVTDLKVT
+96 LTVANTVADLKVV
-109 LKPDVAGLEEAIV
+109 LQPDVAGLEEAVV

-240 KKGSRNSKATLTYD
+240 KKGSRGSKATLTYD
-254 SYVGI
+254 SYVGM

-264 HMALLNAEEYAVL
+264 FMALLNAAEYATL

-286 LPALAGLTDPAGLGE
+286 LAALPGLTDPASLGQ
-301 GTDWQEAMFQTA
+301 GTNWQEAMFQRA
-313 PMANHSV
+313 PMSNHSV
-320 LYTNGTETS
+320 LYTKGTETS
-329 SLAMG
+329 SMAMG

-362 QAGDRFRVGQNVTF
+362 QAGDRIKVGQNVTF
-376 THIKRNALAENN
+376 TNINRSALAVNN
-388 EFSTPVLRALNIDPV
+388 EFATPVVRALNMDPV

-408 LDGTYAYTDYIDS
+408 PDGQYAYTDYIDS

-428 QIEQTF
+428 QIEQTY

-444 NVFGEVDLM
+444 NVFGEMDLT
-453 PSLKFRSSVNVDL
+453 PNLTFRSSVNVDL
-466 ALGSQKIFF
+466 ALGSQNIFL
-475 PTFDLALYPGDPNR
+475 PAYDLALFPGDPNR

-515 LTYTKEFDNEDKL
+515 LTYSKEFKNDDKL

-547 RDSLATNDPNYAF
+547 RDSLATNDPTYAF

-592 DLGNEWSLMG
+592 DLGKEWSLMG

-618 GMFPSFSAAWNLT
+618 GLFPSFSAAWNLT

-636 DEKEWIDFFK
+636 DEKDWIDFFK

-654 GNAEIGDYAYNPIVV
+654 GNAEIGDYAYNPVIV
-669 NGLNYTFGSE
+669 NGLNYTLGQE
-679 QNQTI
+679 QTQII

-694 DLKWETGEQINLG
+694 DLKWETGEQINFG

-722 IYEKNTRDM
+722 IYEKNTIDM
-731 LAYVPNPGTAGLE
+731 LAYVPNPGTAGLD
-744 PGPSNVASAR
+744 PGPSNVASAS

-760 AIGYQGG
+760 AVGYQGG
-767 EGDFTYNINGNI
+767 EGDFTYNLNGNI
-779 SMYRNEVTD
+779 SAYRNEVTD

-799 IFTGNVFGSG
+799 IYTGNVFGSG

-814 TNIGLPIASFYGF
+814 TDIGLPIATFWGF
-827 ETAGIFQTDAEAAAS
+827 ETAGIYQTDEEAMADT
-842 SQSNAVAGDVIF
+842 SQVNAVAGDVIF
-854 VDQNDD
+854 VDQNGD

-883 AGATWKNF
+883 AGAKYRNF
-891 DANLFLQGSH
+891 DVTLFLQGSH
-901 GNDVYMGMFRYD
+901 GNDIYKGMFRYD

-919 PISALGRWTG
+919 PTSALDRWTG
-929 EGSSN
+929 EGSTN
-934 DIPRMTHSDL
+934 EAPRVTHADL

-958 SYLRIKSLML
+958 SYLRVKSLMV
-968 GYTLPSDVLDRAGI
+968 GYTLPSEILDRVGI
-982 SKLRVYAS
+982 SKFRIYAS
-990 ANNLFTFTKYS
+990 ANNLFTLTKYT

>member
-1 MIRQLSWLASLILLF
+1 MRSFAIGLLALCSWLFTGQLAHAQTATISV
-16 GAGSGVWAQST
+16 SGV
-27 MSGAGTS
+27 
-34 GGSTTIAVSGTVVE
+34 VLD
-48 GDMPLPGVSVTV
+48 GDMPLPGVTVTV
-60 KGSYAGT
+60 KGSYVGS
-67 STDLDGKFSLSVAS
+67 STDLDGKFSLAVES

-91 YLRQE
+91 YLKQE
-96 VTVTNTVTDLKVT
+96 IAVTNTVSDLKVM
-109 LKPDVAGLEEAIV
+109 LQPDVAGLEEAVV

-175 TQTIRIR
+175 TQTIRVR

-240 KKGSRNSKATLTYD
+240 KKGSRNSKASLSYD
-254 SYVGI
+254 SYVGL

-264 HMALLNAEEYAVL
+264 YMSVLNAEQYAIL

-286 LPALAGLTDPAGLGE
+286 LPALSSLVDPSSLGE
-301 GTDWQEAMFQTA
+301 GTNWQEEMFQRA

-320 LYTNGTETS
+320 LYTNGTES
-329 SLAMG
+329 STIAMG

-362 QAGDRFRVGQNVTF
+362 NAGDRFVVGQNVTF

-403 TPVTR
+403 TLASRP
-408 LDGTYAYTDYIDS
+408 DGSYAYTEYIDS
-421 DIVNPIN
+421 DIVNPLN
-428 QIEQTF
+428 QIAQTF
-434 DNWTTNRFVG
+434 DKWTTNRFVG
-444 NVFGEVDLM
+444 NVFGEMDLL
-453 PSLKFRSSVNVDL
+453 PNLKFRSSVNVDL
-466 ALGSQKIFF
+466 ALGSQSIFL
-475 PTFDLALYPGDPNR
+475 PSFDLALYEDDPNR

-495 EVNSLI
+495 EVNSLV

-515 LTYTKEFDNEDKL
+515 LAYSKEFDNDNKL
-528 QVIAGYSALE
+528 NVIAGYSALE
-538 SRSTSITAS
+538 AISTSITAS
-547 RDSLATNDPNYAF
+547 RDSLLRNDDRFAY
-560 LSNSLNVE
+560 LSNSLNIE
-568 PQIPR
+568 PQVPR
-573 ASDGISETAWIGQF
+573 ASDGITETAWIGQF

-592 DLGNEWSLMG
+592 DIGNEWSLMG

-618 GMFPSFSAAWNLT
+618 GVFPSFSAAWNLT

-636 DEKEWIDFFK
+636 DEKDWIDFFK

-654 GNAEIGDYAYNPIVV
+654 GNAEIGDYAYNPLIVY
-669 NGLNYTFGSE
+669 GLNYTFGID
-679 QNQTI
+679 QAPQI
-684 GSGPVAIANP
+684 GAGPVAIANP
-694 DLKWETGEQINLG
+694 DLKWETGEQINVGL
-707 VDADFLDGRWNLIFD
+707 DADFLQGRWNIIFD
-722 IYEKNTRDM
+722 LYEKNTKDM
-731 LAYVPNPGTAGLE
+731 LAYVPIPATAGLE

-760 AIGYQGG
+760 SIGYQGG
-767 EGDFTYNINGNI
+767 EGDFTYNINGNF

-799 IFTGNVFGSG
+799 IFTGRVFGSG
-809 DFVAI
+809 DFVAV
-814 TNIGLPIASFYGF
+814 TDIGLPIASFYGF
-827 ETAGIFQTDAEAAAS
+827 QTAGIFQTLEEAEASA
-842 SQSNAVAGDVIF
+842 QPNAVAGDVIF
-854 VDQNDD
+854 VDQNED
-860 GVINNEDKVVIGNP
+860 GVIDNEDKVVIGNP
-874 HPDFTYGFT
+874 HPNFTYGLNF
-883 AGATWKNF
+883 GVNWKNV
-891 DANLFLQGSH
+891 DASLFLQGSQ
-901 GNDVYMGMFRYD
+901 GNDVYTGMFRYD

-919 PISALGRWTG
+919 PTSALDRWTG
-929 EGSSN
+929 EGTSN
-934 DIPRMTHSDL
+934 EEPRVTHSDL

-958 SYLRIKSLML
+958 SYLRIKSLQV
-968 GYTLPSDVLDRAGI
+968 GYTLPTAA
-982 SKLRVYAS
+982 SKRLGMTKFRVYAS
-990 ANNLFTFTKYS
+990 ANNLFTFTSYS

-1026 IYNLGINVTF
+1026 IYNLGVNVTF

>member
-1 MIRQLSWLASLILLF
+1 MIQRISSLMALVLFF
-16 GAGSGVWAQST
+16 GASSGLWAQ
-27 MSGAGTS
+27 
-34 GGSTTIAVSGTVVE
+34 TISVGGTVVD

-60 KGSYAGT
+60 KGAYAGT
-67 STDLDGKFSLSVAS
+67 ATDLDGKFALTAES
-81 GSTLVFSYIG
+81 GATVVFSYIG
-91 YLRQE
+91 YLRKE
-96 VTVTNTVTDLKVT
+96 LTVANTVADLKVV
-109 LKPDVAGLEEAIV
+109 LQPDVAGLEEAVV

-240 KKGSRNSKATLTYD
+240 KKGSRGSKATLTYD
-254 SYVGI
+254 SYVGM

-264 HMALLNAEEYAVL
+264 FMALLNAAEYATL

-286 LPALAGLTDPAGLGE
+286 LAALPGLTDPASLGQ
-301 GTDWQEAMFQTA
+301 GTNWQEAMFQRA
-313 PMANHSV
+313 PMSNHSV
-320 LYTNGTETS
+320 LYTKGTETS
-329 SLAMG
+329 SMAMG

-362 QAGDRFRVGQNVTF
+362 QAGDRIKVGQNVTF
-376 THIKRNALAENN
+376 TNINRSALAVNN
-388 EFSTPVLRALNIDPV
+388 EFATPVVRALNMDPV

-408 LDGTYAYTDYIDS
+408 PDGQYAYTDYIDS

-428 QIEQTF
+428 QIEQTY

-444 NVFGEVDLM
+444 NVFGEMDLT
-453 PSLKFRSSVNVDL
+453 PNLTFRSSVNVDL
-466 ALGSQKIFF
+466 ALGSQNIFL
-475 PTFDLALYPGDPNR
+475 PAYDLALFPGDPNR

-515 LTYTKEFDNEDKL
+515 LTYSKEFKNDDKL

-547 RDSLATNDPNYAF
+547 RDSLATNDPTYAF

-592 DLGNEWSLMG
+592 DLGKEWSLMG

-618 GMFPSFSAAWNLT
+618 GLFPSFSAAWNLT

-636 DEKEWIDFFK
+636 DEKDWIDFFK

-654 GNAEIGDYAYNPIVV
+654 GNAEIGDYAYNPVIV
-669 NGLNYTFGSE
+669 NGLNYTLGQE
-679 QNQTI
+679 QTQII

-694 DLKWETGEQINLG
+694 DLKWETGEQINFG

-722 IYEKNTRDM
+722 IYEKNTIDM
-731 LAYVPNPGTAGLE
+731 LAYVPNPGTAGLD
-744 PGPSNVASAR
+744 PGPSNVASAS

-760 AIGYQGG
+760 AVGYQGG
-767 EGDFTYNINGNI
+767 EGDFTYNLNGNI
-779 SMYRNEVTD
+779 SAYRNEVTD

-799 IFTGNVFGSG
+799 IYTGNVFGSG

-814 TNIGLPIASFYGF
+814 TDIGLPIATFWGF
-827 ETAGIFQTDAEAAAS
+827 ETAGIYQTDEEAMADT
-842 SQSNAVAGDVIF
+842 SQVNAVAGDVIF
-854 VDQNDD
+854 VDQNGD

-883 AGATWKNF
+883 AGAKYRNF
-891 DANLFLQGSH
+891 DVTLFLQGSH
-901 GNDVYMGMFRYD
+901 GNDIYKGMFRYD

-919 PISALGRWTG
+919 PISALDRWTG
-929 EGSSN
+929 EGSTN
-934 DIPRMTHSDL
+934 EAPRVTHADL

-958 SYLRIKSLML
+958 SYLRVKSLMV
-968 GYTLPSDVLDRAGI
+968 GYTLPSEILDRVGI
-982 SKLRVYAS
+982 SKFRIYAS
-990 ANNLFTFTKYS
+990 ANNLFTLTKYT